1 MKILWLSHIVPLE
14 EFKRRGFTL
23 LQVDKTLDYFL
34 LSKQS
39 DLFNI
44 FLRQQDK

>member
-1 MKILWLSHIVPLE
+1 MKIPWLSHIVPLK

-23 LQVDKTLDYFL
+23 LQVDRTLDYYL

-39 DLFNI
+39 A
-44 FLRQQDK
+44 FLTFF